1 MKANKIVFAV
11 ACLLAL
17 ALFCAHEFLLNF
29 YPETLAARNVIK
41 FFISGI
47 PFCLSAAA
55 WKSKKSALGLYLT
68 LGLLLCCVGDV
79 FINIVFVLSIAIFL
93 VGHLFFIRG
102 FVSCKRPRAFQFVLW
117 AALFLA
123 ICAGVLFLADITL
136 DKKIEGC
143 VYSAFMCAM
152 VAFSFCGP
160 ALVCAGGIIFGFS
173 DVLLMVNMALGVET
187 GAPHVVAL
195 GVYYVGVFLM
205 AAHVYFV
212 EARPS
217 AD

>member
-1 MKANKIVFAV
+1 M
-11 ACLLAL
+11 
-17 ALFCAHEFLLNF
+17 
-29 YPETLAARNVIK
+29 
-41 FFISGI
+41 
-47 PFCLSAAA
+47 
-55 WKSKKSALGLYLT
+55 
-68 LGLLLCCVGDV
+68 
-79 FINIVFVLSIAIFL
+79 
-93 VGHLFFIRG
+93 GHLFFIRG